1 MEPKEDLTEYKE
13 SISAGADA
21 MFNYMRDV
29 VYYPRRANL
38 DFDELPDQLKEL
50 GEGLKSLGDMITEA
64 RMFAVNLSRGQL
76 DVEQPALDNEF
87 AAPLKALL
95 SSLKHLTWQA
105 TQVAQGDYKQK
116 VNFMGDFSEAF
127 NDMTLQLEQRRDA
140 LEQAAYR
147 DLMTGAYNRHFG
159 MKILYKWIEKKEKFA
174 VIFVDMD
181 MLKYVNDVFGHNE
194 GDTYIKSVKASL
206 ESVSSKAIVAR
217 LGGDEF
223 MVLVKDADL
232 PSSELCDIFEK
243 VRKNLAA
250 STPKDEDGLDVYPRS
265 ISFGIV
271 LVDKDNELPPED
283 LLSLADERMY
293 EYKKAHKKERRS

>member
-1 MEPKEDLTEYKE
+1 MEMTTELTEYKD
-13 SISAGADA
+13 SISAGTEA

-38 DFDELPDQLKEL
+38 DFDELPEQLKDL

-64 RMFAVNLSRGQL
+64 RMFAVSLSKGQL

-116 VNFMGDFSEAF
+116 VNFMGEFSDAF
-127 NDMTLQLEQRRDA
+127 NDMTSQLAQRRDA

-147 DLMTGAYNRHFG
+147 DLMTGAYNRHYG
-159 MKILYKWIEKKEKFA
+159 MKILYKWIAKKSKFA
-174 VIFVDMD
+174 LIFVDMD

-194 GDTYIKSVKASL
+194 GDVYIKSVMDLLAN
-206 ESVSSKAIVAR
+206 VSSEAIVAR

-223 MVLVKDADL
+223 MVLIKEEDL
-232 PSSELCDIFEK
+232 PSAELFDVFEK
-243 VRKNLAA
+243 VRKDLAE
-250 STPKDEDGLDVYPRS
+250 STPKDDDGLDVYPRS

-271 LVDKDNELPPED
+271 MVDENNKILPED
-283 LLSLADERMY
+283 LLSMADERMY